1 MVWPRGPAV
10 LRYAAMTAK
19 AIETEFQHF
28 FSGMSLMG
36 WIGHF
41 LAIAFFGVA
50 VPLKQGFDFL
60 DVTLLL
66 AYACL
71 PCLFAAPLVAE
82 SVASRKAQPP
92 AEGYQAQVITPF
104 LFAIAW
110 NALILGSGFF
120 TVNAANWH
128 GRVILPPAAILISV
142 LILSMAATLFASA
155 VTGWLSLNVATASIA
170 KAHSRRLFLLVLVL
184 VLMWIRLAPES
195 WKRVVGNRLIP
206 GEISFVV
213 LPLALL
219 LTWLGLLIIRAGSR
233 RRAEDAEGPLLK
245 LD

>member
-128 GRVILPPAAILISV
+128 GRVILPPAAILINV